1 MRLTC
6 PNCGAQYEV
15 PEDVIPP
22 EGRDV
27 QCSNCSS
34 TWFQAHR
41 DFDADAEA
49 NLDVPAPDAEW
60 TPEVDDA
67 SAFEADEEKAIEA
80 PVETDAVTMTAD
92 ATDEALAAAVKAAVR
107 RARPDHIQQ
116 APVEDEEIE
125 EAPEAEPGKAD
136 DFESELG
143 AALEEDH
150 SETPEPEYDDEPELE
165 DPEDAEEA
173 PQRRELDPSVAD
185 VLREEAALEAA
196 RRAEETSL
204 ETQTDLGLD
213 EPVDDAAKRAR
224 QARERMARMR
234 GVSADEMDAPQE
246 PVPANSRR
254 ELLPDIEEIN
264 STLRS
269 TEDRPAD
276 EQPDGRPTVSQ
287 RRAGG
292 SRIGFALAILLI
304 AGGIYVYSKPD
315 QVSQS
320 IPQSERYVAA
330 YVNAVDNGRLKLDAQ
345 MTKLML
351 WLDGMASDSADS

>member
-41 DFDADAEA
+41 DFDSEAEA
-49 NLDVPAPDAEW
+49 NLDIPAPDAEW

-67 SAFEADEEKAIEA
+67 SAFEADEDESVDAPIET
-80 PVETDAVTMTAD
+80 ETVTMTAD

-116 APVEDEEIE
+116 TTVESEETE
-125 EAPEAEPGKAD
+125 EEPTFEPAQPD
-136 DFESELG
+136 DFETDLG
-143 AALEEDH
+143 AALEADPVEEA
-150 SETPEPEYDDEPELE
+150 ETDFEEEPAVEEPEEMDET
-165 DPEDAEEA
+165 

-185 VLREEAALEAA
+185 VLREEAALEAS
-196 RRAEETSL
+196 RRAEEASL
-204 ETQTDLGLD
+204 ETQTDLGLE

-234 GVSADEMDAPQE
+234 GVSTDEIDAPQE

-254 ELLPDIEEIN
+254 DLLPDIEEIN

-269 TEDRPAD
+269 TEDRPAE

-304 AGGIYVYSKPD
+304 AAGIYVYSKPD

-351 WLDGMASDSADS
+351 WLDGMSSDSADS